1 MNHLQNRTSRLG
13 IAGLWLIIAVCL
25 TATTSIAAEPTNAK
39 EAAAKSKAKPAHD
52 EAADAKRK
60 AAMSPEQLAW
70 EKTLEQCLGSFY
82 LPIYKQQALKGV
94 EQAWDY
100 VKDDPKLPR
109 ILLIGDS
116 ISRGYTLAV
125 RHALAGKVNV
135 HRAPENCGPTANG
148 LKKLSI
154 WLGDGKWKIIH
165 FNFGIHD
172 RKTPPAD
179 YEQRL
184 ETIIGR
190 LKATGAKLVWASTTP
205 LPPDGKDDNRDI
217 VARNEIAA
225 RVMKR
230 HGIAINDLYTF
241 IEPHL
246 AKLQNPKDC
255 HFKGPGYDLLGKK
268 VAEEILAAIG
278 AK

>member
-1 MNHLQNRTSRLG
+1 MNRSPCKIARLDL
-13 IAGLWLIIAVCL
+13 AGLWLTIAICL
-25 TATTSIAAEPTNAK
+25 APTTSIAAEPTNAK
-39 EAAAKSKAKPAHD
+39 EATAKPKAKPAYD

-60 AAMSPEQLAW
+60 AAMLPEQLAW
-70 EKTLEQCLGSFY
+70 EKTLEECLGSFY

-116 ISRGYTLAV
+116 VSRGYTLAV

-154 WLGDGKWKIIH
+154 WLGDGKWDVIH

-172 RKTPPAD
+172 RRTPPAD

-184 ETIIGR
+184 ETIVER
-190 LKATGAKLVWASTTP
+190 LKATGAKLIWASTTP
-205 LPPDGKDDNRDI
+205 VPPDTKDGPAVPAAGNMNGGVSVDGSSVENRH
-217 VARNEIAA
+217 VAKAGDQEVIATGNAACAKA
-225 RVMKR
+225 RPTSA
-230 HGIAINDLYTF
+230 GLNTF
-241 IEPHL
+241 
-246 AKLQNPKDC
+246 
-255 HFKGPGYDLLGKK
+255 
-268 VAEEILAAIG
+268 
-278 AK
+278 

>member
-1 MNHLQNRTSRLG
+1 MDRSRHKTACFG
-13 IAGLWLIIAVCL
+13 IAGLWLAFAVCL
-25 TATTSIAAEPTNAK
+25 PITTFAAGEPTNAK
-39 EAAAKSKAKPAHD
+39 ESAAKPKTAPVYDK
-52 EAADAKRK
+52 AADAKRK
-60 AAMSPEQLAW
+60 TAMSPEQLAW
-70 EKTLEQCLGSFY
+70 EKTLEECLGSFY
-82 LPIYKQQALKGV
+82 LPIYKQTALKGV

-135 HRAPENCGPTANG
+135 HRAPENCGSTANG

-154 WLGDGKWKIIH
+154 WLGDGKWNVIH

-172 RKTPPAD
+172 RRTPPAD

-184 ETIIGR
+184 ETIIER
-190 LKATGAKLVWASTTP
+190 LKATGAKLVWASSTP
-205 LPPDGKDDNRDI
+205 LPPDGKDGDRDI

-225 RVMKR
+225 RVVKR

-241 IEPHL
+241 IKPRL
-246 AKLQNPKDC
+246 AELQIPKDC

-268 VAEEILAAIG
+268 VTEEILAALG